1 MVAEDPL
8 GLDVDAPC
16 HGAPG
21 PGEGGPA
28 AVGAASCYPAAM
40 AGRPVTPTP
49 RGRALVAVAA
59 ALGALV
65 VVVAHAGACASSSSS
80 AGSAAGCAR
89 ARLARQWSAARVEAF
104 AGCWAH
110 DELPGVLVLTD
121 LPVVVGGDGADG
133 AYADE
138 PPTFR
143 LTSTT
148 ALLPGATQQQ
158 WELLSP
164 HEVRLTWAK
173 GFDVVAA
180 CLVADDAD
188 RATTLVGELRVAGQA
203 DPLPRPPRPAR
214 WRRVDCPR

>member
-1 MVAEDPL
+1 
-8 GLDVDAPC
+8 
-16 HGAPG
+16 
-21 PGEGGPA
+21 
-28 AVGAASCYPAAM
+28 
-40 AGRPVTPTP
+40 
-49 RGRALVAVAA
+49 VAA
-59 ALGALV
+59 AIGAV
-65 VVVAHAGACASSSSS
+65 VVVAGNAGACASSSPS

-89 ARLARQWSAARVEAF
+89 ARLARQWSTARVEAF
-104 AGCWAH
+104 GGCWAY

-121 LPVVVGGDGADG
+121 LPVVVGGDGGGADG

-138 PPTFR
+138 PPTFC

-164 HEVRLTWAK
+164 TQVRLTWAK
-173 GFDVVAA
+173 GFDVVSA